1 MAKINA
7 DGKRVRAILGEG
19 VGWRKKPGT
28 KFFVDIVAPFL
39 A

>member
-1 MAKINA
+1 MLMEK
-7 DGKRVRAILGEG
+7 GLGPFRGGGG
-19 VGWRKKPGT
+19 VGWRKKPGK